1 MELVYG
7 GAYLV
12 TETTTLWRC
21 LDRRGRAFRGRWF
34 VKLHFDS
41 GVGSEARSRRGD
53 DDHPPAGTVAGQD
66 GAGDPPKNR
75 ALTPV
80 SHDRAA

>member
-1 MELVYG
+1 MAAPSTSSQKPRLFGGVWIDAGELFAGVG
-7 GAYLV
+7 
-12 TETTTLWRC
+12 
-21 LDRRGRAFRGRWF
+21 F